1 MPTMA
6 LDILP
11 ARTEPASLSGL
22 DTGYKAHGTSAGKND
37 GPSFREMLEKA
48 EQKDTT
54 DGKIKESDDVS
65 QKNDVEA
72 SDKVA
77 SSDEKP
83 VSAEKTAAEPEE
95 KEVTSKTSQSNQ
107 VEKASVDETPLV
119 FNASVEEVTEDIA
132 YEVPSLPEN
141 AQFAEKVFQNEQIPE
156 EVATETAAALEI
168 PAEEDVSPKKEAHF
182 DVEKKLPQELSDQDA
197 ALSDSEPVV
206 QEGKTL
212 ADDSFVMKNATVAE
226 NAKEPAKENV
236 RTEAALA
243 VKSAESNAESLSDT
257 EKTESKKDKKSR
269 FSEYDSML
277 AMLSKQA
284 DKEAPAAN
292 PQTLSIVS
300 ADEDA
305 VASAKLNA
313 ALPASEKIQIVDLRT
328 EQDESGKT
336 VKEGFSKQVTFDAK
350 GNAEISLSLASADK
364 TALSENG
371 VQAGA
376 EGLTKADFASMLSK
390 EIETSAGDLVKTGSI
405 VLQNNSKGS
414 INLILHPEQ
423 LGNVKIKLEL
433 SENQISGK
441 IVVASREAY
450 DAFKE
455 NISAIKEA
463 FSASGFET
471 GGFELAWGGSGDG
484 GSQNQQENRQ
494 FAQESTVNN
503 RGMKYVDSM
512 PDVIPAEYAGS
523 GNVNLVA

>member
-1 MPTMA
+1 MPIMA

-11 ARTEPASLSGL
+11 AHTEPASLSGL

-72 SDKVA
+72 SEKVA

-83 VSAEKTAAEPEE
+83 VSVEKTTAEPEE
-95 KEVTSKTSQSNQ
+95 KEVTPKASQINQ
-107 VEKASVDETPLV
+107 VEKTSADEAPIV
-119 FNASVEEVTEDIA
+119 FNADVEDVTEVISDA
-132 YEVPSLPEN
+132 VPAFTEN
-141 AQFAEKVFQNEQIPE
+141 AEVAENVLQNEQIPE
-156 EVATETAAALEI
+156 DAATETAVALEMS
-168 PAEEDVSPKKEAHF
+168 AKEDVSPKKEAHI
-182 DVEKKLPQELSDQDA
+182 DAEKKLPQELPDQDA

-212 ADDSFVMKNATVAE
+212 AADSFVRE
-226 NAKEPAKENV
+226 NTPAVESAKTPAKENV
-236 RTEAALA
+236 RTETALA
-243 VKSAESNAESLSDT
+243 VKSAESNAESLSDA

-284 DKEAPAAN
+284 DKEAPAAT
-292 PQTLSIVS
+292 PQTLSTVS
-300 ADEDA
+300 ADDAA

-313 ALPASEKIQIVDLRT
+313 TLPTSEKIQVVDLRT
-328 EQDESGKT
+328 EQEEAGKT
-336 VKEGFSKQVTFDAK
+336 MKEGFSKQVTFDAK

-371 VQAGA
+371 VQSGA

-390 EIETSAGDLVKTGSI
+390 ELETSAGDLVKTGSI

-484 GSQNQQENRQ
+484 GSQNQQESRQ
-494 FAQESTVNN
+494 FAQESTVNS

-512 PDVIPAEYAGS
+512 PDVIPDEYAGS

>member
-1 MPTMA
+1 MPITA

-22 DTGYKAHGTSAGKND
+22 DTGYKAHGTSTGKDD

-65 QKNDVEA
+65 QKKDVDAADRTA
-72 SDKVA
+72 ST
-77 SSDEKP
+77 DEKT
-83 VSAEKTAAEPEE
+83 VSAEEKTAGTGV
-95 KEVTSKTSQSNQ
+95 KEVASKESQSNQ
-107 VEKASVDETPLV
+107 VEEASVDDAPV
-119 FNASVEEVTEDIA
+119 FFKVAAEDLTADIA
-132 YEVPSLPEN
+132 DEVPVLPEN
-141 AQFAEKVFQNEQIPE
+141 VQFAEDVLQNVQIPE
-156 EVATETAAALEI
+156 EAAEETAVALEK
-168 PAEEDVSPKKEAHF
+168 ADSKDVSPKNEVRLASEKE
-182 DVEKKLPQELSDQDA
+182 LPQELSDKDA
-197 ALSDSEPVV
+197 ALSDSEPAALN
-206 QEGKTL
+206 GKAL
-212 ADDSFVMKNATVAE
+212 EEDSLIAKNATNAE
-226 NAKEPAKENV
+226 NAKIPAKNAA
-236 RTEAALA
+236 RTENELA
-243 VKSAESNAESLSDT
+243 VKAAENNAESLSDA
-257 EKTESKKDKKSR
+257 EKTDSKKDKKSR

-284 DKEAPAAN
+284 DKEAPAATT
-292 PQTLSIVS
+292 QTLGIAS
-300 ADEDA
+300 ADDAA

-313 ALPASEKIQIVDLRT
+313 AAPVSEKIQIVDLRT
-328 EQDESGKT
+328 EQENSAKT
-336 VKEGFSKQVTFDAK
+336 PKEGFSKHVTFDAK

-364 TALSENG
+364 TTLSESG
-371 VQAGA
+371 VQNGA
-376 EGLTKADFASMLSK
+376 EGLSKADFASMLSK
-390 EIETSAGDLVKTGSI
+390 ELETSAGDLVKTGSI
-405 VLQNNSKGS
+405 VLQNNGKGS

-433 SENQISGK
+433 SENQVSGK

-455 NISAIKEA
+455 SISAIKEA

-484 GSQNQQENRQ
+484 GNQNQQEGRQ
-494 FAQESTVNN
+494 FAQERTVNS

-512 PDVIPAEYAGS
+512 PDVVPAEYAGS